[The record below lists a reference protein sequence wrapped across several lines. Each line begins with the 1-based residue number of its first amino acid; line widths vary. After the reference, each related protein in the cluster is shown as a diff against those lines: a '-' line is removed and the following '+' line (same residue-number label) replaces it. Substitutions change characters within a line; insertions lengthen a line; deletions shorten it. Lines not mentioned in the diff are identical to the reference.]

1 MPLARMLSRRG
12 WTFAVVALVLAAAAA
27 FAAWRLLRPVPL
39 ELASATR
46 GSIPAQV
53 AGPGTVQARVPVT
66 ISARLT
72 STIIDVSADV
82 GDAVQA
88 GQVLVTLDARDL
100 SARRG
105 AVLKQ
110 QESVARQVEA
120 ADAAVAKARADLD
133 LARAR
138 QRRDAD
144 LHAQGFVSLA
154 SLDTST
160 AGARAAEA
168 ALENAE
174 AARDARRADHGAV
187 SHELQAAG
195 AQLAYTRLTTPMA
208 GVVVQRLA
216 EPGTTVSPGTPILR
230 LVDPRTLW
238 VATRVDE
245 ALVARVMPGQPAS
258 IRLRSGAVLPGRVER
273 IAMQSDAATRELDV
287 HVAFAGTPPRVAIDQ
302 EADVRIE
309 VGRDEG
315 LVIPATA
322 LAQDGTGRNG
332 VLQVVE
338 GRARFVPVV
347 TGAAGEGRV
356 LVREGL
362 KAGDLVVANAR
373 EAKAGMRVR
382 PLAR

>member
-1 MPLARMLSRRG
+1 MPFLPRMTRNRR
-12 WTFAVVALVLAAAAA
+12 TLAVVALLFAAAVAVGG
-27 FAAWRLLRPVPL
+27 WRLLRAVPV
-39 ELASATR
+39 EFASAAP

-72 STIIDVSADV
+72 STILDIGADV
-82 GDAVQA
+82 GDSVQA

-110 QESVARQVEA
+110 QESVARQVESA
-120 ADAAVAKARADLD
+120 EAAVAKARADLA
-133 LARAR
+133 LAQSR

-154 SLDTST
+154 SLDAST
-160 AGARAAEA
+160 AGAQAAAA
-168 ALENAE
+168 ALESAE

-187 SHELQAAG
+187 AHEVQAAG
-195 AQLAYTRLTTPMA
+195 AQLAYTRLGTPMA
-208 GVVVQRLA
+208 GVVIQRLA
-216 EPGTTVSPGTPILR
+216 EPGTTVGPGTPILR
-230 LVDPRTLW
+230 LVDPRSLW

-245 ALVARVMPGQPAS
+245 ALVARVMPGQPAT
-258 IRLRSGAVLPGRVER
+258 IRLRSGSVHAGRVER

-287 HVAFAGTPPRVAIDQ
+287 HVAFAGPPPRVAIDQ

-309 VGRDEG
+309 VGRDDG
-315 LVIPATA
+315 LVLPVTA
-322 LAQDGTGRNG
+322 LTQDGTGRTG
-332 VLQVVE
+332 VLQVVS
-338 GRARFVPVV
+338 GRTRFVPVA
-347 TGAAGEGRV
+347 TGAAVDARV

-362 KAGDLVVANAR
+362 KAGDSVVADAR
-373 EAKAGMRVR
+373 AAKAGMRVR
-382 PLAR
+382 PLAP

>member
-1 MPLARMLSRRG
+1 MSLARNLVRRR
-12 WTFAVVALVLAAAAA
+12 WSLALAVLLLLAAAA
-27 FAAWRLLRPVPL
+27 FGAWRLLRAVPL
-39 ELASATR
+39 ELASAVR
-46 GSIPAQV
+46 GSIAVQV

-66 ISARLT
+66 LSARLT
-72 STIIDVSADV
+72 STILDVAADV
-82 GDAVQA
+82 GDTVQA

-110 QESVARQVEA
+110 QESVARQF
-120 ADAAVAKARADLD
+120 DAAEATVAKARADLD
-133 LARAR
+133 LAHSR

-144 LHAQGFVSLA
+144 LHAQGFLSLA

-168 ALENAE
+168 ALRSAE
-174 AARDARRADHGAV
+174 AARDGRRADQGAV
-187 SHELQAAG
+187 AQELQAAG
-195 AQLAYTRLTTPMA
+195 AQLTYMRLTTPMA

-216 EPGTTVSPGTPILR
+216 EPGTTVAPGTPILR

-258 IRLRSGAVLPGRVER
+258 IRLRSGSVHAGRVER

-287 HVAFAGTPPRVAIDQ
+287 HVAFAGPPPRVAIDQ

-309 VGRDEG
+309 VGREQG
-315 LVIPATA
+315 LVLPAGA
-322 LAQDGTGRNG
+322 LLQDGSGRSG
-332 VLQVVE
+332 VLQVVA
-338 GRARFVPVV
+338 GRTAFVPVV

-362 KAGDLVVANAR
+362 KEGDAVVANASA
-373 EAKAGMRVR
+373 AKPGVRVR